1 VLRTPLDGTRPAND
15 AEFFL
20 LGQGEITVPMDRR
33 IRGRSDGSAPNV
45 GHILDVPKVARVVS
59 QGGVHVSK

>member
-1 VLRTPLDGTRPAND
+1 
-15 AEFFL
+15 
-20 LGQGEITVPMDRR
+20 MDRR

-45 GHILDVPKVARVVS
+45 GHILDVPKVERVVS